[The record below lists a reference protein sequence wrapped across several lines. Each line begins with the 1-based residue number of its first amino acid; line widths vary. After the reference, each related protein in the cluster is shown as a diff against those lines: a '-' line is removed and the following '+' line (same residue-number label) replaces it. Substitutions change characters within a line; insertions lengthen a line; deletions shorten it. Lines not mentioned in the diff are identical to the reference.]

1 MTGGGMN
8 GALRPK
14 AGSTWGVPAVL
25 ALASLVGLLAA
36 LLGDGAWDV
45 LAAGTGCC
53 AWMHS
58 AQHSGHWH
66 GGRGG
71 GARMPSLAR

>member
-1 MTGGGMN
+1 MS

-14 AGSTWGVPAVL
+14 AGSTWGVPAAL

-45 LAAGTGCC
+45 LSWLALGAPVVVIG
-53 AWMHS
+53 WM
-58 AQHSGHWH
+58 W
-66 GGRGG
+66 GGRRRG
-71 GARMPSLAR
+71 